1 MARMDR
7 WPPTALP
14 VTLLSDVRA
23 SVLLLGKLT
32 FWNVWITA
40 HQKKNKKIK
49 KKTNPKNPFLCLGSN
64 SQT

>member
-40 HQKKNKKIK
+40 HQKKKNKIK
-49 KKTNPKNPFLCLGSN
+49 
-64 SQT
+64 